1 MGLRLVF
8 AGHAWDEYVACQMLD
23 RRSGK
28 KLNALLKD
36 VLRNPTTGI
45 GHPEQLKGEEVL
57 WSRRINEKDRLVYE
71 VHEDEV
77 VIRQCRGH
85 YGDK

>member
-1 MGLRLVF
+1 MHCSRMCC
-8 AGHAWDEYVACQMLD
+8 AIRY
-23 RRSGK
+23 
-28 KLNALLKD
+28 ALQS
-36 VLRNPTTGI
+36 TGGI